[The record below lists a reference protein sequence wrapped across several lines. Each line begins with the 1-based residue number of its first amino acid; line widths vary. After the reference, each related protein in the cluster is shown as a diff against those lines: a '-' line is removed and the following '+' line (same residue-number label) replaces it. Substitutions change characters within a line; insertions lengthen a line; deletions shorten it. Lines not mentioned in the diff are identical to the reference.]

1 MISAEALTQVDF
13 VDALVNTNKQT
24 SKQQQQQ
31 NIKKHTI
38 PNKGRRHSY
47 KL

>member
-13 VDALVNTNKQT
+13 VDALDNTNKQA
-24 SKQQQQQ
+24 SKQQELQ
-31 NIKKHTI
+31 IKKHTI
-38 PNKGRRHSY
+38 PNEGWRHSY